1 MTTAPLDLFW
11 HETDA
16 DRDTDER
23 HSAMTL
29 AEADA
34 RMDPLAHGRAA
45 MQRDITEGPSALL
58 KEQLCAIATEL
69 LLIAEKFGVT
79 FSEVR
84 LAAETRGLL
93 TGHEYGRWLSCG
105 DGLMRRARGKG
116 GRTNGKRKSQHGN
129 SHRRMLSVHVHE
141 DFCK

>member
-1 MTTAPLDLFW
+1 MRACAGLAQAIHRLRKASVRVHEVHREAAGRSGGRGMTTAPLDLFW

-93 TGHEYGRWLSCG
+93 TGHEYGRWLSC
-105 DGLMRRARGKG
+105 
-116 GRTNGKRKSQHGN
+116 
-129 SHRRMLSVHVHE
+129 
-141 DFCK
+141 